1 MISGAPCDVDMTNTI
16 SSSSAQSKMFGDE
29 FGKIMERVYDSI
41 LPIPP
46 TPRQYRGPRPK
57 RVISWIPS
65 GKLNTPEYHRR
76 LSEFALEI
84 KKLNSQRTS
93 SVKYSGRG
101 WCYLLE
107 GLQKIDKDEFS
118 FCSKAIN
125 DCRKTGLLPIDFV
138 AEDQDVTR
146 HFQGVLEATDVTT
159 SLSKLKEDVKDYLE
173 TLPSTV
179 TDYWK
184 DEKYYVMMC
193 VEKGDLLN
201 LFQPICREYHVP
213 IVSSKGWAPILL
225 RHHIAKLSR
234 KAESLGLTPV
244 LLLFYDLDPVGWKIS
259 QRFRKNL
266 EDCSRGTGWHP
277 NKIVIKRIGLNEADI
292 QKYNLS
298 WIENLKSSSGRTPR
312 DPEYV
317 EKFGEKKCESNAL
330 FKNDETLEAAEE
342 ICRRWIEQFY
352 GGDALER
359 FRKKEE
365 NAKNTK
371 LAKLYENSTWNEFFA
386 QIDKVS
392 VEMTKEQVKDVVPPP
407 TNLSS
412 GEEEITVY
420 VTGSHYGRCPGCH
433 KGFDYDEED
442 IGRSVRC
449 RNCHAMLRVMRK
461 PSSNGSA

>member
-1 MISGAPCDVDMTNTI
+1 MTTESVASKQRNT
-16 SSSSAQSKMFGDE
+16 FGDS
-29 FGKIMERVYDSI
+29 FGEVMERVYNSV
-41 LPIPP
+41 LPIPN
-46 TPRQYRGPRPK
+46 TPRLYRGPKPK
-57 RVISWIPS
+57 RVISWIPR
-65 GKLNTPEYHRR
+65 GKLNTTEYLRQ
-76 LSEFALEI
+76 LSTFASEI
-84 KKLNSQRTS
+84 EELNSQRTS
-93 SVKYSGRG
+93 SVKYSVRG

-125 DCRKTGLLPIDFV
+125 DCRKMGLLPIDFV

-146 HFQGVLEATDVTT
+146 HFQGVLEATDVKA
-159 SLSKLKEDVKDYLE
+159 SLSKLKEDVNDYLE

-184 DEKYYVMMC
+184 DEKNYVMMC

-266 EDCSRGTGWHP
+266 EDCSRGTRWHP
-277 NKIVIKRIGLNEADI
+277 NKIVIERIGLNEEDI
-292 QKYNLS
+292 EKYNLT

-312 DPEYV
+312 DPEY
-317 EKFGEKKCESNAL
+317 EARFGKKKCESNAL
-330 FKNDETLEAAEE
+330 FKNDETLQAAEE
-342 ICRRWIEQFY
+342 ICRRWIEKFY
-352 GGDALER
+352 GSDATER
-359 FRKKEE
+359 FKKKEE
-365 NAKNTK
+365 NVKKTK
-371 LAKLYENSTWNEFFA
+371 LAKLYENHAWDGFFTE
-386 QIDKVS
+386 IDKLS
-392 VEMTKEQVKDVVPPP
+392 RELAATAEQANDTASPD
-407 TNLSS
+407 TGNISAS
-412 GEEEITVY
+412 QEEETTVY
-420 VTGSHYGRCPGCH
+420 ITESYYGHCPKCH
-433 KGFDYDEED
+433 KPFDYDENED

-449 RNCHAMLRVMRK
+449 SNCHAKLKLMRE
-461 PSSNGSA
+461 SSNSSP